1 MTYKLH
7 AQPVA
12 GESYVRCNQVIIENP
27 AASPPTILFS
37 RERVI
42 GVDGG
47 EVIRQPLQPV
57 PLAFDPLGEIPL
69 VDMETGE
76 PTGQVIRQVE
86 VYAAIFSAFL
96 AAERPPA
103 QPETLNEGETP

>member
-1 MTYKLH
+1 MTYKLN

-27 AASPPTILFS
+27 LSAMPTILFS

-42 GVDGG
+42 GIDSG
-47 EVIRQPLQPV
+47 ETIRQPLQPL
-57 PLAFDPLGEIPL
+57 PLAFDLQAEIPL

-76 PTGQVIRQVE
+76 PTGQVIRQAE
-86 VYAAIFSAFL
+86 VYAAIYAAFL

-103 QPETLNEGETP
+103 QIETLNDGEIE

>member
-76 PTGQVIRQVE
+76 PTGQIIRQVE
-86 VYAAIFSAFL
+86 VL
-96 AAERPPA
+96 RPRS
-103 QPETLNEGETP
+103 TPRSSPSSDPPRTARTPQRR